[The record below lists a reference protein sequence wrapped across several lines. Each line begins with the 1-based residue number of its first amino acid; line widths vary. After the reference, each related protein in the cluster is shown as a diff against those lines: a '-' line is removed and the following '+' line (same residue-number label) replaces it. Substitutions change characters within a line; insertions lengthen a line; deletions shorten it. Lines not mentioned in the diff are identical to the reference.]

1 MRWRMAPASVQQR
14 VLIEGGFESAPAESR
29 RKADRDNP
37 QRKCDGQRVEG
48 LVIENPFIG

>member
-14 VLIEGGFESAPAESR
+14 VLIEADSSPLR
-29 RKADRDNP
+29 RKVGGKPIAHNP
-37 QRKCDGQRVEG
+37 QLKCDGQRVEG